1 MIQPHQ
7 LRQPASSFQVD
18 LHNVMMTQKATYQIE
33 FQPIGKRVTA
43 LAGETILDAARQAG
57 IDIHSACGGEGN
69 CGQCQVVLLEGRVNP
84 ITPDDEFFL
93 TAEELEKGY
102 RLACRT
108 EVLGDLKVHLPK
120 ESLVSGQRLQVEAQL
135 GEIVPEPFVRAY
147 ALHMQPPELA
157 DLRSDLTRV
166 LDGLQQEHQLEASRL
181 WANLA
186 LVKSLPEILR
196 AENWQ
201 VSVFLR
207 DEEIVAVR
215 QLGEKPWGL
224 AVDLGT
230 TKIAALLV
238 DLESGK
244 VLASEGAPNPQI
256 SYGED
261 VISRLN
267 YAVRKPDG
275 GQLLMSKV
283 QAVIDE
289 LLGNLVKRAGGSR
302 WQVVEAVI
310 VANTAMSHLLLGLP
324 VKQLAMAPYIAAS
337 NEPLEIA
344 ATALGLQMA
353 PGGRVYIPPSIG
365 GFVGSDHVAMV
376 LGSELDNSEL
386 VTLGLDIGTNTE
398 ISLRIPGQSELI
410 AVSCASGPAFEGAH
424 IRDGMRAASG
434 AIEKVRIANKGLE
447 LTTIDDQPAVG
458 LCGSGILDAIAELYK
473 NAYLNPQGRLD
484 RNNSL
489 ICEGDHGWEYV
500 LVPADR
506 SGSGREIAITQHD
519 INEIQLAKGAIQAGL
534 TILLRESSTPPEAV
548 QQVIVAGAFGSFL
561 NIENAVA
568 IGLFPKLPNA
578 SYRQVGNAAAVGA
591 HWMLV
596 SRTARQ
602 RANQIAERTRYLE
615 LTTYPK
621 FNRQFALAMQFPQ

>member
-1 MIQPHQ
+1 M
-7 LRQPASSFQVD
+7 
-18 LHNVMMTQKATYQIE
+18 NKKAIFQIE
-33 FQPIGKRVTA
+33 FQPIGKRISA
-43 LAGETILDAARQAG
+43 IAGETVLDAARQAG
-57 IDIHSACGGEGN
+57 IEIHSACGGEGN
-69 CGQCQVVLLEGRVNP
+69 CGQCQVVLLAGETNP

-93 TAEELEKGY
+93 TADELAQGY

-108 EVLGDLKVHLPK
+108 EVLSDLKIHLPK
-120 ESLVSGQRLQVEAQL
+120 DSMVSGQRLQVEARL
-135 GEIVPEPFVRAY
+135 GEILPEAFVHAY
-147 ALHMQPPELA
+147 PLHMQPPVLE
-157 DLRSDLTRV
+157 DLRSDLTR
-166 LDGLQQEHQLEASRL
+166 LADGLQVEHQLDAGKIHAGLR
-181 WANLA
+181 
-186 LVKSLPEILR
+186 LVKSLPETLR

-207 DEEIVAVR
+207 DDEIVAVCPS
-215 QLGEKPWGL
+215 GEKPWGL

-238 DLESGK
+238 DLESGQ

-275 GQLLMSKV
+275 GQLLMNKV
-283 QAVIDE
+283 QGVIDE
-289 LLGNLVKRAGGSR
+289 LLGNLVKQAGGSR
-302 WQVVEAVI
+302 GQVVEAVI

-324 VKQLAMAPYIAAS
+324 VKQLAMAPYIAAG

-344 ATALGLQMA
+344 ATELGLQMA

-398 ISLRIPGQSELI
+398 ISLRLPGKSELV

-458 LCGSGILDAIAELYK
+458 LCGSGILDAIAELFK
-473 NAYLNPQGRLD
+473 NDYLNAQGRFD
-484 RNNSL
+484 RGNQL
-489 ICEGDHGWEYV
+489 LREGDHGWEYV
-500 LVPADR
+500 LVPAYK
-506 SGSGREIAITQHD
+506 SGSGRDIAITQHD
-519 INEIQLAKGAIQAGL
+519 VNEIQLAKGAIQAGL
-534 TILLRESSTPPEAV
+534 NILLADSHTPPEAV

-561 NIENAVA
+561 NIENAVE
-568 IGLFPKLPNA
+568 IGLFPRLPNA
-578 SYRQVGNAAAVGA
+578 VYRQVGNAAAVGA

-596 SRTARQ
+596 SRTARL
-602 RANQIAERTRYLE
+602 RASEIARRTRYLE

-621 FNRQFALAMQFPQ
+621 FNRQFALAMQFPQKDIY